1 MPDLKILTLFTDKE
15 YMKTFIILSLLVCLN
30 ALAEDSKKEEK
41 KESMDD
47 GDKQLLNRDVCRKP
61 IEYLETRYSQFKKE
75 ELEKMKAKC
84 KY

>member
-1 MPDLKILTLFTDKE
+1 
-15 YMKTFIILSLLVCLN
+15 MKTFIVLSLILSLN
-30 ALAEDSKKEEK
+30 SFAEDSKKEEK

-47 GDKQLLNRDVCRKP
+47 GDKQLLSRDVCRKP
-61 IEYLETRYSQFKKE
+61 MEYLETRYSQFKKE

>member
-1 MPDLKILTLFTDKE
+1 
-15 YMKTFIILSLLVCLN
+15 MKTFIILSLLVSLN